1 MGFTFLTGGARSG
14 KSSLAVR
21 LAQKAADQTGAPV
34 IFIATAEA
42 LDEEMRHRID
52 LHQRERKSDWATI
65 EAPHELEAAI
75 ASTPSNAFLIVDCL
89 SLWVSNLMLTDVP
102 HLHQQAHSAA
112 ELMATR
118 NGAVVTNEVGLGI
131 VPDNALARRY
141 RDELGRVNVVFA
153 TAATDRFLV
162 VAGHTLRLEV
172 PPA

>member
-75 ASTPSNAFLIVDCL
+75 ALTPSNAFLIVDCL
-89 SLWVSNLMLTDVP
+89 SLWVSNLMLADVP
-102 HLHQQAHSAA
+102 NLQQLAQGAAAHI
-112 ELMATR
+112 ATR
-118 NGAVVTNEVGLGI
+118 TGVVVTNEVGLGI

-141 RDELGRVNVVFA
+141 RDELGRVNAIFA
-153 TAATDRFLV
+153 RTATDRFLV